1 MMSTCRRNA
10 LQLMVLFQSTS
21 AATQQFPQ
29 TPTAFLS
36 ILRKQE
42 VDKGGVHEAT
52 ATAISNE
59 IEKPTAI
66 VNKKEKLEK
75 ISLLSKSK
83 KIEKQAGMDK
93 LEKEGKKEIPKIRK
107 SKKIKSSNILKN
119 LAKVGEGV
127 KPADMSQFNEEK
139 KELRKVENQ
148 ANMAKSGNSNKI
160 KNSNK
165 IEKREKMGELRKVC
179 KEFRT
184 ILKKDLRMRVPRK
197 NFCTSRRLRLV
208 RFFLKQLKMKLC
220 YSKFGNRQFP
230 EKEDKRKCM
239 KADISD
245 LKEEIKQWKKEKV
258 LDAFKK
264 FTKKNKELI

>member
-1 MMSTCRRNA
+1 MGHLKKNLLNTCTNSKFKSQTHTRAENTPIMMSNCRRYA
-10 LQLMVLFQSTS
+10 LQLMVLFQSAS

-29 TPTAFLS
+29 SPTAFLS

-66 VNKKEKLEK
+66 VDKKEKVEK

-93 LEKEGKKEIPKIRK
+93 LEKEGKKAFPKFHRGK
-107 SKKIKSSNILKN
+107 S
-119 LAKVGEGV
+119 V
-127 KPADMSQFNEEK
+127 
-139 KELRKVENQ
+139 Q
-148 ANMAKSGNSNKI
+148 ANMAKSSNSNKI

-165 IEKREKMGELRKVC
+165 IEKREKMGELLPKVC
-179 KEFRT
+179 EEFRT
-184 ILKKDLRMRVPRK
+184 ILIEDLRMLLPSK
-197 NFCTSRRLRLV
+197 NFCTSTRLRLV

-220 YSKFGNRQFP
+220 FSKFGNRQFP
-230 EKEDKRKCM
+230 ENEDKRICM

-264 FTKKNKELI
+264 FTKKNKIVEEIK

>member
-1 MMSTCRRNA
+1 MMSNCRRYA
-10 LQLMVLFQSTS
+10 LQLMVLFQSAS

-29 TPTAFLS
+29 SPTAFLS

-66 VNKKEKLEK
+66 VDKKEKVEK

-93 LEKEGKKEIPKIRK
+93 LEKEGKKAFPKFHRGK
-107 SKKIKSSNILKN
+107 S
-119 LAKVGEGV
+119 V
-127 KPADMSQFNEEK
+127 DMSQFNKERK
-139 KELRKVENQ
+139 KEIKESRRVKKQ
-148 ANMAKSGNSNKI
+148 ANMAKSGNSYKI

-165 IEKREKMGELRKVC
+165 IEKREKMGELLRKVC

-184 ILKKDLRMRVPRK
+184 ILNQDLRMRLPSK
-197 NFCTSRRLRLV
+197 NFCTSTRLRLV

-220 YSKFGNRQFP
+220 FSKFGNRQFP
-230 EKEDKRKCM
+230 ENEDKRICM

-264 FTKKNKELI
+264 FTKKNKIVEEIK